1 MNDIINR
8 RRRQLV
14 LGGMAGA
21 AGAFI
26 GMPGIASAQG
36 KTIKIIVG
44 FPPGQ
49 ATDSVARVLT
59 EKLRA
64 ATGDTYIVENRPGQ
78 GGSIGM
84 GALAKSPADGTT
96 MMLTH
101 MSAVA
106 ATPHLYKS
114 VPYDTLKDFD
124 AAGLVGDL
132 PFMLV
137 VNASLPIKSVKELVE
152 YAKANPD
159 KLTNAS
165 SGNGTVS
172 HLAFE
177 EFKRRAG
184 GIKILHV
191 PYKGSSQGLSDVA
204 AGNVSCA
211 LETAAGVRPFVE
223 NGKLRVLAAGTRKRL
238 PAPLDAPTL
247 TELGYGDFNAST
259 WLMAIY
265 PAGTPKPIL
274 ANMHKAIG
282 EIVKDPET
290 EARLNKIGMLVRTS
304 ASPEEAQN
312 YIKTEY
318 KFWGDVVKRS
328 GATLD

>member
-1 MNDIINR
+1 MKDIQV
-8 RRRQLV
+8 RRRQLM
-14 LGGMAGA
+14 LAGMAGA
-21 AGAFI
+21 AGAAL
-26 GMPGIASAQG
+26 GLPGIASAQG
-36 KTIKIIVG
+36 KVVKILVG
-44 FPPGQ
+44 FPAGQ
-49 ATDSVARVLT
+49 ATDSVARVLS

-64 ATGDTYIVENRPGQ
+64 ATGDNYIVENRPGQ
-78 GGSIGM
+78 GGSIAM
-84 GALAKSPADGTT
+84 GALAKSPADGST

-106 ATPHLYKS
+106 ATPHLYKNIT
-114 VPYDTLKDFD
+114 YDTLKDFD
-124 AAGLVGDL
+124 AAGVVGDL

-137 VNASLPIKSVKELVE
+137 VNPSLPIKSVKELVE

-165 SGNGTVS
+165 SGSGTVS
-172 HLAFE
+172 HLAME

-184 GIKILHV
+184 NLKIMHV
-191 PYKGSSQGLSDVA
+191 PYKGSSQGLTDVV

-211 LETAAGVRPFVE
+211 LETAASVRPFVE
-223 NGKLRVLAAGTRKRL
+223 SGKLRVLAAGTRRRMQ
-238 PAPLDAPTL
+238 PPLDAPTL

-265 PAGTPKPIL
+265 PAGT
-274 ANMHKAIG
+274 NKAILKSTF
-282 EIVKDPET
+282 ENLNKIVKDPEV
-290 EARLNKIGMLVRTS
+290 EARLLQIGLLTRTS

-318 KFWGDVVKRS
+318 KFWGEVIKRS
-328 GATLD
+328 GAKLD